1 MPGNYF
7 LVRAMFRLRKTL
19 LDVRDRRM
27 REVNQ
32 AIQAI
37 KVRFSTPSTPGV
49 RTAYQYSP
57 LVPLTVHQI
66 LCLGSEMG
74 QQDHGGTLARDDL
87 LRKSKWISFLM
98 AFFWG
103 RCPSFRQRHQLHELC
118 PYRKG
123 RAYRRDCVPGIDGV
137 RVVDGITNRKS
148 LMFREYLRSNLCVA

>member
-7 LVRAMFRLRKTL
+7 LVRAMFKLRKTL
-19 LDVRDRRM
+19 LDVRDKRM

-87 LRKSKWISFLM
+87 APQIQVDLLPHGLLL
-98 AFFWG
+98 G

-137 RVVDGITNRKS
+137 RVVDGITNES
-148 LMFREYLRSNLCVA
+148 PYVREYLRSNLCVA